1 MGTGKNNDY
10 RGERMN
16 NAQFEDYFNQPNGF
30 KLQEPTK
37 IHNLLN
43 NSTDFIYISGDF
55 YGIQKFIFEGLATK
69 NASKVLRAKSAFI
82 QLFTMTLARYICSEL
97 KIEEKYIL
105 SENAGKFE
113 ILSPQFDE
121 NTFNEIQKTVD
132 NYFVQNF
139 YGLSGVSLS
148 FVACTKEAFQS
159 PQKYK
164 DLRKKI
170 LDEVEKKKFNKFN
183 LLEHNPMVEYP
194 NDIKNQTLCKICN
207 IRKMSHENCDIC
219 NMFVELGKWLGDTKD
234 KTLSTKDDLR
244 IDLDSFD
251 TKIKLDTKIKSYV
264 RKDEHNHSIDFD
276 QLAEKSQGLQA
287 IGVLKADVDNM
298 GTFIKESSVT
308 NSFANFDL
316 FSKTLDAFF
325 SLHIPDK
332 IKQAF
337 PNTYIVFAGGDDLF
351 LIGAWNEILA
361 LARWI
366 EKEFK
371 AFVKDKE
378 TQELTISFGIAVA
391 QSTTTVSFL
400 ADHTEHLLEKS
411 KEMGGKDAITLFG
424 ETVKWFSYQKVFE
437 ELDKAFKPFENKEIK
452 TAFLYRLLEL
462 CEMSKKVKEGD
473 IIATMWKSKLR
484 YSFSRNNDQLG
495 EPFYEALAI
504 NIDKNPKETKMFLC
518 EFIYTRRE
526 R

>member
-1 MGTGKNNDY
+1 
-10 RGERMN
+10 MN
-16 NAQFEDYFNQPNGF
+16 NAQFEDYFNQLNGF

-69 NASKVLRAKSAFI
+69 NASKVLRAKSAFV
-82 QLFTMTLARYICSEL
+82 QLFTMTLARYICH
-97 KIEEKYIL
+97 KFDIEERYIL
-105 SENAGKFE
+105 SQNAGKFE

-148 FVACTKEAFQS
+148 FVECNKNDFAN
-159 PQKYK
+159 YK
-164 DLRKKI
+164 ALRKKI
-170 LDEVEKKKFNKFN
+170 LDGVEKKKFNKFN
-183 LLEHNPMVEYP
+183 LLEHNPMIEYP

-219 NMFVELGKWLGDTKD
+219 NMFVELGKWLGDTND
-234 KTLSTKDDLR
+234 KTLSTKNDLR
-244 IDLDSFD
+244 IDLDGFD

-264 RKDEHNHSIDFD
+264 RKDEHNHPIDFD

-298 GTFIKESSVT
+298 GTFIKNSSVT

-316 FSKTLDAFF
+316 FSKTLDSFF
-325 SLHIPDK
+325 SLYIPK
-332 IKQAF
+332 IMRYEYE
-337 PNTYIVFAGGDDLF
+337 NTYTVFAGGDDLF
-351 LIGAWNEILA
+351 LVGSWDEILK

-366 EKEFK
+366 EQEFK
-371 AFVKDKE
+371 AFVKDKKTE
-378 TQELTISFGIAVA
+378 KLTISFGIAVA

-411 KEMGGKDAITLFG
+411 KDMEGKDAITLFG
-424 ETVKWFSYQKVFE
+424 ETVKWSSYKKVFDELSKVFE
-437 ELDKAFKPFENKEIK
+437 PFESKEIN

-462 CEMSKKVKEGD
+462 VEMAKKVKYEKD
-473 IIATMWKSKLR
+473 IVSTMWKSKLR
-484 YSFSRNNDQLG
+484 YSFSRNNDKLG
-495 EPFYEALAI
+495 EPFYEALTQ
-504 NIDKNPKETKMFLC
+504 NMKTNPKETKMFLC
-518 EFIYTRRE
+518 EFIYTRRS
-526 R
+526 